1 MRVPSN
7 QFVFQGIIFLALLL
21 ITAWRLISAIS
32 TDQPTQFPQKPIQI
46 VVPYLAGGGTDTF
59 ARILQKSLNREDS
72 LGEEF
77 VVTNKDGGSATIGS
91 RQVKDAPPDGYQL
104 LCHHE
109 GIIAT
114 QLAGVVDYG
123 PEAFRPI
130 AQTGSIVL
138 LMVVRADSEYRNL
151 NDLLQAAQKNP
162 NSIRVGANQGSP
174 AYFICKQLLGEY
186 PGADFNFISAGGAKR
201 YTYLLGGKLEA
212 GIFSLAEYVSFRN
225 SNDTPAT
232 DNILAIGNF
241 GDKRHPTIP
250 EVATST
256 EQNLKTRA
264 ENAYYIWAPKDTPDH
279 IADILART
287 FQDTLQSPEVNQELK
302 KLSIDPTF
310 RSGEDL
316 RKHLAVRVEAF
327 QRLSVDA
334 KTELPNFPLWIIGIV
349 AILLI
354 TVLVFDSKI
363 SVASEAPAPSNKLHL
378 KRASLLGATCLAILI
393 AYVAALQFKI
403 PFGIATPLSIFLMG
417 LSISKA
423 KRKQLLILGIIGL
436 SFSLT
441 LEIVFTQL
449 FSVALP

>member
-1 MRVPSN
+1 MKVPSK
-7 QFVFQGIIFLALLL
+7 QSRIQAIVFLSLLM
-21 ITAWRLISAIS
+21 ITVWRLSSMISPDLPS
-32 TDQPTQFPQKPIQI
+32 QFPQKPIQI

-59 ARILQKSLNREDS
+59 ARILQKSLNQEDS

-91 RQVKDAPPDGYQL
+91 RQVKDAPPDGHQL

-151 NDLLQAAQKNP
+151 NDLLQAAQKKP
-162 NSIRVGANQGSP
+162 NTIRIGANQGSP
-174 AYFICKQLLGEY
+174 AYFICKQLLAEF

-225 SNDTPAT
+225 SDDTPEN

-250 EVATST
+250 NVATST

-264 ENAYYIWAPKDTPDH
+264 ENAYYIWAPKDTPDN
-279 IADILART
+279 IADLLART
-287 FQDTLQSPEVNQELK
+287 FRDTLKSPEVTQELQ

-310 RSGEDL
+310 RSGEEL
-316 RKHLAVRVEAF
+316 QKHLAIRVEAF
-327 QRLSVDA
+327 QKISADA
-334 KTELPNFPLWIIGIV
+334 KTELPNFPIWVIGIV

-354 TVLVFDSKI
+354 
-363 SVASEAPAPSNKLHL
+363 SVIVSNIVTPNLAETSSPSSSLNNK
-378 KRASLLGATCLAILI
+378 GATFLGVSCLLILI

-403 PFGIATPLSIFLMG
+403 PFGIATPLTIFLMG
-417 LSISKA
+417 LSISKF
-423 KRKQLLILGIIGL
+423 KRKHWLILGIIGL
-436 SFSLT
+436 GFSLT

>member
-7 QFVFQGIIFLALLL
+7 QFVFQGIIFLVLLL

-59 ARILQKSLNREDS
+59 ARILQKSLNREGS

-363 SVASEAPAPSNKLHL
+363 SVASETPAPSNKLHL
-378 KRASLLGATCLAILI
+378 KQASILGATCLAILI

-436 SFSLT
+436 GFSLT

>member
-1 MRVPSN
+1 MSAPSN
-7 QFVFQGIIFLALLL
+7 KFKVQGVLFLALLL
-21 ITAWRLISAIS
+21 LTVWSLKNRISS
-32 TDQPTQFPQKPIQI
+32 TPSNQYPQKPIQI

-59 ARILQKSLNREDS
+59 ARILQKSLNLEGA

-114 QLAGVVDYG
+114 KLAGVVDYG

-138 LMVVRADSEYRNL
+138 LMVVRADSKYRNL
-151 NDLLQAAQKNP
+151 TDLLREAQKNP
-162 NSIRVGANQGSP
+162 NTIRVGANQGSP
-174 AYFICKQLLGEY
+174 AYFICEQLLEEF
-186 PGADFNFISAGGAKR
+186 PGAEFNFISAGGAKR

-225 SNDTPAT
+225 SSDASAA

-241 GDKRHPTIP
+241 SDQRHPTIP

-256 EQNLKTRA
+256 EQKLKTRA
-264 ENAYYIWAPKDTPDH
+264 ENAYYIWAPKDTPDY

-287 FQDTLQSPEVNQELK
+287 FRDTLDSPEVIKELQ

-316 RKHLAVRVEAF
+316 RNHLSSRVEAF
-327 QRLSVDA
+327 QKLSVNA

-349 AILLI
+349 AALLVA
-354 TVLVFDSKI
+354 VLVFNTDPATQEI
-363 SVASEAPAPSNKLHL
+363 TPHSERSYFQE
-378 KRASLLGATCLAILI
+378 SSILGATCLAILI

-403 PFGIATPLSIFLMG
+403 PFGIATPLSIFFMG
-417 LSISKA
+417 LAISKA
-423 KRKQLLILGIIGL
+423 KQKQWLILGMIALG
-436 SFSLT
+436 FSLA
-441 LEIVFTQL
+441 LEVVFTQL
-449 FSVALP
+449 FSVGLP

>member
-1 MRVPSN
+1 MSAPSN
-7 QFVFQGIIFLALLL
+7 KLIVQGIVFLALLL
-21 ITAWRLISAIS
+21 ITAWRLISTIS
-32 TDQPTQFPQKPIQI
+32 TDPSSQFPQKPIQI

-59 ARILQKSLNREDS
+59 ARILQKSLNREGS
-72 LGEEF
+72 LGQEF

-130 AQTGSIVL
+130 AQAGSIVL

-151 NDLLQAAQKNP
+151 NDLLQAAQENP
-162 NSIRVGANQGSP
+162 NTIRVGANQGSP
-174 AYFICKQLLGEY
+174 AYFICKQLLGEFS
-186 PGADFNFISAGGAKR
+186 GADFNFISAGGAKR

-225 SNDTPAT
+225 SNDTPPA

-241 GDKRHPTIP
+241 GDKRHPSIP
-250 EVATST
+250 DVATST

-279 IADILART
+279 IAEILART
-287 FQDTLQSPEVNQELK
+287 FYETLQSPEVNRELQ

-316 RKHLAVRVEAF
+316 RNHLDVRVEAF
-327 QRLSVDA
+327 QKLSVDA

-349 AILLI
+349 AVLLAA
-354 TVLVFDSKI
+354 VLVLTTE
-363 SVASEAPAPSNKLHL
+363 ASTASNSLHVKEASI
-378 KRASLLGATCLAILI
+378 LGATCLAILI
-393 AYVAALQFKI
+393 TYVAALQFKI
-403 PFGIATPLSIFLMG
+403 PFGIATPLTIFLMG
-417 LSISKA
+417 WFISKT
-423 KRKQLLILGIIGL
+423 KQKQWLALGIIGL
-436 SFSLT
+436 GFSLT

>member
-1 MRVPSN
+1 MSAPSKKLI
-7 QFVFQGIIFLALLL
+7 VQGIAFLALILV
-21 ITAWRLISAIS
+21 TSWRLISAIS
-32 TDQPTQFPQKPIQI
+32 TDPSSQFPQKPIQI

-59 ARILQKSLNREDS
+59 ARILQKSLNREGS
-72 LGEEF
+72 LGQEF

-151 NDLLQAAQKNP
+151 NDLLQAAQENP
-162 NSIRVGANQGSP
+162 NTIRVGANQGSP
-174 AYFICKQLLGEY
+174 AYFICKQLLGEF

-225 SNDTPAT
+225 SNDTPAAN
-232 DNILAIGNF
+232 NILAICNF
-241 GDKRHPTIP
+241 GDKRHPSIP
-250 EVATST
+250 DVATST
-256 EQNLKTRA
+256 EQKLKTRA

-279 IADILART
+279 IAEILART
-287 FQDTLQSPEVNQELK
+287 FQETLQLPEVIRELQ

-316 RKHLAVRVEAF
+316 RNHLDIRVEAF
-327 QRLSVDA
+327 QKLSVDA

-349 AILLI
+349 AVLLAAML
-354 TVLVFDSKI
+354 VLNME
-363 SVASEAPAPSNKLHL
+363 ASEASIASNGLHV
-378 KRASLLGATCLAILI
+378 REASILGTTCLAILI
-393 AYVAALQFKI
+393 SYVAALQFKI
-403 PFGIATPLSIFLMG
+403 PFGIATPLTIFLMG
-417 LSISKA
+417 WFISKD
-423 KRKQLLILGIIGL
+423 KQNQWLVLGIIGL
-436 SFSLT
+436 GFSLT

>member
-436 SFSLT
+436 GFSLT

>member
-1 MRVPSN
+1 MSAPSN
-7 QFVFQGIIFLALLL
+7 KFKVQGVLFLALLL
-21 ITAWRLISAIS
+21 LTVWSLNNKISS
-32 TDQPTQFPQKPIQI
+32 TPSNQYPQKPIQI

-59 ARILQKSLNREDS
+59 ARILQKSLNLEGA

-114 QLAGVVDYG
+114 KLAGVVDYG

-138 LMVVRADSEYRNL
+138 LMVVRADSKYRNL
-151 NDLLQAAQKNP
+151 TDLLREAQKNP
-162 NSIRVGANQGSP
+162 NTIRVGANQGSP
-174 AYFICKQLLGEY
+174 AYFICEQLLEEF
-186 PGADFNFISAGGAKR
+186 PGAEFNFISAGGAKR

-225 SNDTPAT
+225 SSDAPAA

-241 GDKRHPTIP
+241 SDQRHPTIP

-256 EQNLKTRA
+256 EQKLKTRA
-264 ENAYYIWAPKDTPDH
+264 ENAYYIWAPKDTPDY

-287 FQDTLQSPEVNQELK
+287 FRDTLDSPEVIKELQ

-316 RKHLAVRVEAF
+316 RNHLSSRVEAF
-327 QRLSVDA
+327 QKLSVNA

-349 AILLI
+349 AALLVA
-354 TVLVFDSKI
+354 VLVFNTDPATQEI
-363 SVASEAPAPSNKLHL
+363 TPHSERSYFQE
-378 KRASLLGATCLAILI
+378 SSILGATCLAILI

-403 PFGIATPLSIFLMG
+403 PFGIATPLSIFFMG
-417 LSISKA
+417 LAISKA
-423 KRKQLLILGIIGL
+423 KQKQWLILGMIALG
-436 SFSLT
+436 FSLA
-441 LEIVFTQL
+441 LEVVFTQL
-449 FSVALP
+449 FSVGLP

>member
-1 MRVPSN
+1 MSAQSN
-7 QFVFQGIIFLALLL
+7 KLKIQGVVLLALLL
-21 ITAWRLISAIS
+21 ITVWRLINTIS
-32 TDQPTQFPQKPIQI
+32 TNQPNQFPQKPIQI

-59 ARILQKSLNREDS
+59 ARILQKSLNREGG

-138 LMVVRADSEYRNL
+138 LMVVRADSKYRNL
-151 NDLLQAAQKNP
+151 NELLEAAQKNP
-162 NSIRVGANQGSP
+162 NTIRVGANQGSP
-174 AYFICKQLLGEY
+174 AYFICKQLLGEF

-225 SNDTPAT
+225 SNDTPAA

-287 FQDTLQSPEVNQELK
+287 FHATLQSPEVNQELQ

-316 RKHLAVRVEAF
+316 REHLAVRVKAF
-327 QRLSVDA
+327 QELSVDA
-334 KTELPNFPLWIIGIV
+334 KTELPNFPIWIIGIV
-349 AILLI
+349 AILLVA
-354 TVLVFDSKI
+354 VLIFKTEPEAAPEATTPSDRIYSKK
-363 SVASEAPAPSNKLHL
+363 SS
-378 KRASLLGATCLAILI
+378 RLGATCLAILI

-423 KRKQLLILGIIGL
+423 KQTQWLIIGIIGL
-436 SFSLT
+436 GFSLA
-441 LEIVFTQL
+441 LEMVFTQL

>member
-1 MRVPSN
+1 MSAPSN
-7 QFVFQGIIFLALLL
+7 KFKVQGVLFLALLL
-21 ITAWRLISAIS
+21 LTVWSLKNRISS
-32 TDQPTQFPQKPIQI
+32 TPSNQYPQKPIQI

-59 ARILQKSLNREDS
+59 ARILQKSLNLEGA

-114 QLAGVVDYG
+114 KLAGVVDYG

-138 LMVVRADSEYRNL
+138 LMVVRADSKYRNL
-151 NDLLQAAQKNP
+151 TDLLREAQKNP
-162 NSIRVGANQGSP
+162 NTIRVGANQGSP
-174 AYFICKQLLGEY
+174 AYFICEQLLEEF
-186 PGADFNFISAGGAKR
+186 PGAEFNFISAGGAKR

-225 SNDTPAT
+225 SSDASAA

-241 GDKRHPTIP
+241 SDQRHPTIP

-256 EQNLKTRA
+256 EQKLKTRA
-264 ENAYYIWAPKDTPDH
+264 ENAYYIWAPKDTPDY

-287 FQDTLQSPEVNQELK
+287 FRDTLDSPEVIKELQ

-316 RKHLAVRVEAF
+316 RNHLSSRVEAF
-327 QRLSVDA
+327 QKLSVNA

-349 AILLI
+349 AALLVA
-354 TVLVFDSKI
+354 VLVFNTDPATQEI
-363 SVASEAPAPSNKLHL
+363 TPHSERSYFQE
-378 KRASLLGATCLAILI
+378 SSILGATCLAILI
-393 AYVAALQFKI
+393 VYVAALQFKI
-403 PFGIATPLSIFLMG
+403 PFGIATPLSIFFMG
-417 LSISKA
+417 LAISKA
-423 KRKQLLILGIIGL
+423 KQKQWLILGMIALG
-436 SFSLT
+436 FSLA
-441 LEIVFTQL
+441 LEVVFTQL
-449 FSVALP
+449 FSVGLP

>member
-1 MRVPSN
+1 MSAPSN
-7 QFVFQGIIFLALLL
+7 KFKVQGVLFLALLL
-21 ITAWRLISAIS
+21 LTVWSLKNRISS
-32 TDQPTQFPQKPIQI
+32 TPSNQYPQKPIQI

-59 ARILQKSLNREDS
+59 ARILQKSLNLEGA

-114 QLAGVVDYG
+114 KLAGVVDYG

-138 LMVVRADSEYRNL
+138 LMVVRADSKYRNL
-151 NDLLQAAQKNP
+151 TDLLREAQKNP
-162 NSIRVGANQGSP
+162 NTIRVGANQGSP
-174 AYFICKQLLGEY
+174 AYFICEQLLEEF
-186 PGADFNFISAGGAKR
+186 PGAEFNFISAGGAKR

-225 SNDTPAT
+225 SSDASAA

-241 GDKRHPTIP
+241 SDQRHPTIP

-256 EQNLKTRA
+256 EQKLKTRA
-264 ENAYYIWAPKDTPDH
+264 ENAYYIWAPKDTPDY

-287 FQDTLQSPEVNQELK
+287 FRDTLDSPEVIKELQ

-316 RKHLAVRVEAF
+316 RNHLSSRVEAF
-327 QRLSVDA
+327 QKLSVNA
-334 KTELPNFPLWIIGIV
+334 KTELPNFPVWIIGIV
-349 AILLI
+349 AVLLVA
-354 TVLVFDSKI
+354 VLVFNTDPATQEI
-363 SVASEAPAPSNKLHL
+363 TPHSERSYFQE
-378 KRASLLGATCLAILI
+378 SSILGATCLAILI
-393 AYVAALQFKI
+393 VYVAALQFKI
-403 PFGIATPLSIFLMG
+403 PFGIATPLSIFFMG
-417 LSISKA
+417 LAISKA
-423 KRKQLLILGIIGL
+423 KQKQWLILGMIALG
-436 SFSLT
+436 FSLA
-441 LEIVFTQL
+441 LEVVFTQL
-449 FSVALP
+449 FSVGLP

>member
-7 QFVFQGIIFLALLL
+7 QLAFQGIAFLVLLL

-32 TDQPTQFPQKPIQI
+32 TDQLTQFPQKPIQI

-59 ARILQKSLNREDS
+59 ARILQKSLNREGS

-151 NDLLQAAQKNP
+151 NDLLEAAQKNP

-334 KTELPNFPLWIIGIV
+334 KTELPNFPVWIIGIV

-354 TVLVFDSKI
+354 TVLVFDSKT
-363 SVASEAPAPSNKLHL
+363 SVAAETPPPSNKLHL
-378 KRASLLGATCLAILI
+378 KQASILGATCLAILI
-393 AYVAALQFKI
+393 AYVATLQLKI

-436 SFSLT
+436 GFSLT

>member
-1 MRVPSN
+1 MSAPSN
-7 QFVFQGIIFLALLL
+7 KFKVQGVLFLALLL
-21 ITAWRLISAIS
+21 LTVWSLNNKISS
-32 TDQPTQFPQKPIQI
+32 TPSNQYPQKPIQI

-59 ARILQKSLNREDS
+59 ARILQKSLNLEGA

-114 QLAGVVDYG
+114 KLAGVVDYG

-138 LMVVRADSEYRNL
+138 LMVVRADSKYRNL
-151 NDLLQAAQKNP
+151 TDLLREAQKNP
-162 NSIRVGANQGSP
+162 NTIRVGANQGSP
-174 AYFICKQLLGEY
+174 AYFICEQLLEEF
-186 PGADFNFISAGGAKR
+186 PGAEFNFISAGGAKR

-225 SNDTPAT
+225 SSDASAA

-241 GDKRHPTIP
+241 SDQRHPTIP

-256 EQNLKTRA
+256 EQKLKTRA
-264 ENAYYIWAPKDTPDH
+264 ENAYYIWAPKDTPDY

-287 FQDTLQSPEVNQELK
+287 FRDTLDSPEVIKELQ

-316 RKHLAVRVEAF
+316 RNHLSSRVEAF
-327 QRLSVDA
+327 QKLSVNA

-349 AILLI
+349 AALLVA
-354 TVLVFDSKI
+354 VLVFNTDP
-363 SVASEAPAPSNKLHL
+363 ATQEATPHSERSYFQE
-378 KRASLLGATCLAILI
+378 SSILGATCLAILI

-403 PFGIATPLSIFLMG
+403 PFGIATPLSIFFMG
-417 LSISKA
+417 LAISKA
-423 KRKQLLILGIIGL
+423 KQKQWLILGMIALG
-436 SFSLT
+436 FSLA
-441 LEIVFTQL
+441 LEVVFTQL
-449 FSVALP
+449 FSVGLP

>member
-1 MRVPSN
+1 MSAPSKKLI
-7 QFVFQGIIFLALLL
+7 VQGIAFLALILV
-21 ITAWRLISAIS
+21 TSWRLISAIS
-32 TDQPTQFPQKPIQI
+32 TDPSSQFPQKPIQI

-59 ARILQKSLNREDS
+59 ARILQKSLNREGS
-72 LGEEF
+72 LDQEF
-77 VVTNKDGGSATIGS
+77 VITNKDGGSATIGS

-138 LMVVRADSEYRNL
+138 LMVVRADSKYRTL
-151 NDLLQAAQKNP
+151 NDLLQAAQENP
-162 NSIRVGANQGSP
+162 NTIRVGANQGSP
-174 AYFICKQLLGEY
+174 AYFICKQLLREF

-225 SNDTPAT
+225 SNDTPAA

-241 GDKRHPTIP
+241 GDKRHPSIP
-250 EVATST
+250 DVATST
-256 EQNLKTRA
+256 EQKLKTRA

-279 IADILART
+279 IAEILART
-287 FQDTLQSPEVNQELK
+287 FYETLQSPEVNRELQ

-316 RKHLAVRVEAF
+316 RNHLDVRVEAF
-327 QRLSVDA
+327 QKLSVDA
-334 KTELPNFPLWIIGIV
+334 RTELPNFPLWIIGIV
-349 AILLI
+349 AMLLAA
-354 TVLVFDSKI
+354 VLI
-363 SVASEAPAPSNKLHL
+363 SNTEASTASNSLHVKEASI
-378 KRASLLGATCLAILI
+378 LGAACLAILI
-393 AYVAALQFKI
+393 TYVAALQFKI
-403 PFGIATPLSIFLMG
+403 PFGIATPLTIFLMG
-417 LSISKA
+417 WFISKT
-423 KRKQLLILGIIGL
+423 KQKQWLALGIIGL
-436 SFSLT
+436 GFSLT
-441 LEIVFTQL
+441 LEIVFTHL